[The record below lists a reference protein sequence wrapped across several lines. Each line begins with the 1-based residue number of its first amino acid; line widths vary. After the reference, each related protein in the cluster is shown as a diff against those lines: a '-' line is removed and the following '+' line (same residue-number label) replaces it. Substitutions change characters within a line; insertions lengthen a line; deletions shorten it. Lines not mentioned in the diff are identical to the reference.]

1 MMGMMGGGVDVWYV
15 FSDEVRDPRLL
26 AHYAAIMTPDEHA
39 RHDRFVFPRD
49 RHQFLVT
56 RGVVRTLIADY
67 LRIAPAA
74 CEFESNP
81 YGRPSLRGAAAAT
94 LGFNLSH
101 TRGLV
106 ACAIAA
112 VPEIGIDVE
121 QVERTTASLDVARR
135 FFSPSEA
142 DALDALPP
150 AERLSRFFDYWT
162 LKEAY
167 IKARGLGLSLPLD
180 GFSMQLD
187 AGAPPRIR
195 FTAAIDAAPESWQFA
210 QFDPSPRHRL
220 AVAVRRPG
228 RDLAIRVREL
238 VP

>member
-1 MMGMMGGGVDVWYV
+1 MTMDGVDVWFV

-26 AHYAAIMTPDEHA
+26 AQFAAIMTPEEHA
-39 RHDRFVFPRD
+39 RHDRFVFARD

-56 RGVVRTLIADY
+56 RGVVRTLLAQY
-67 LRIAPAA
+67 LNIAPAECA
-74 CEFESNP
+74 FDANQ
-81 YGRPSLRGAAAAT
+81 YGRPSLRGDAAAT

-101 TRGLV
+101 THGLV

-112 VPEIGIDVE
+112 VPEIGVDVE
-121 QVERTTASLDVARR
+121 HVDRTTSLDLARR

-150 AERLSRFFDYWT
+150 AERPSRFFDYWT

-180 GFSMQLD
+180 GFSMQLE
-187 AGAPPRIR
+187 AGGPPRIR
-195 FTAAIDAAPESWQFA
+195 FTGSIDAAPESWQFA

-220 AVAVRRPG
+220 ALAVRRHGP
-228 RDLAIRVREL
+228 DLAIRLREL
-238 VP
+238 VPSAV